1 MSTSDSEQQAV
12 SSQPEPKSGRYFRK
26 HADFFTKKSGDIML
40 QADDEKRVCFCF
52 NLVQLQAASSFFR
65 DLPASSHPTDM
76 VDGLP
81 RYPILESSSD
91 GLHVFLL
98 AVRSLSQVAPFVLP
112 EHIIQSTPAAIY
124 EAAQI
129 GARLDVPCI
138 YRLLDEALS
147 GASHIFHTPFIL
159 FAIWELSA
167 ISSKT
172 MSASRSTLDLDITAV
187 DKYLVRAVHVQS
199 PACWLELQDLH
210 LRRAQGMARVRSI
223 CEEIVMGACRDCG
236 RDGRAVTEEARLRI
250 IQGAVDGPEEVA
262 AKMRRVSF
270 VSVCGACQ
278 GRTRKHI
285 DSLHDWYMR
294 FISEYRFLAPYES
307 PKGGW

>member
-1 MSTSDSEQQAV
+1 MQ
-12 SSQPEPKSGRYFRK
+12 
-26 HADFFTKKSGDIML
+26 SGDVML
-40 QADDEKRVCFCF
+40 EADDEKRFCFCF

-65 DLPASSHPTDM
+65 DLPASPHPTDM

-81 RYPILESSSD
+81 RYPIFDSSSA
-91 GLHVFLL
+91 GLHVILL
-98 AVRSLSQVAPFVLP
+98 AIQSLSQVARFVLP
-112 EHIIQSTPAAIY
+112 EHTIQNTPAAVY
-124 EAAQI
+124 QAAQI

-167 ISSKT
+167 MTSKI

-187 DKYLVRAVHVQS
+187 DKDLVRAVHIQS

-223 CEEIVMGACRDCG
+223 CEGIVMGSCRDCG
-236 RDGRAVTEEARLRI
+236 RDGQAVTEEARLRI
-250 IQGAVDGPEEVA
+250 MQGAVDGPGEVA
-262 AKMRRVSF
+262 AKMRRVSA
-270 VSVCGACQ
+270 VSFCGACQ
-278 GRTRKHI
+278 GRTGKHI

-307 PKGGW
+307 PKGQW

>member
-1 MSTSDSEQQAV
+1 MQ
-12 SSQPEPKSGRYFRK
+12 
-26 HADFFTKKSGDIML
+26 SGDVML
-40 QADDEKRVCFCF
+40 EADDEKRFCFCF

-65 DLPASSHPTDM
+65 DLLASPHPTDM

-81 RYPILESSSD
+81 RYPIFDSSSA
-91 GLHVFLL
+91 GLHVIHL
-98 AVRSLSQVAPFVLP
+98 AIQSLSQVAPFVLP
-112 EHIIQSTPAAIY
+112 EHIIQNTPAAVY

-167 ISSKT
+167 MTSKI

-187 DKYLVRAVHVQS
+187 DKDLVRAVHIQS

-223 CEEIVMGACRDCG
+223 CEGIVMGSCRDCG
-236 RDGRAVTEEARLRI
+236 RDGQAVTEEARLRI
-250 IQGAVDGPEEVA
+250 MQGAVDGPGEVA
-262 AKMRRVSF
+262 AKMRRVSA
-270 VSVCGACQ
+270 VSFCGACQ
-278 GRTRKHI
+278 GRTGKHI

-307 PKGGW
+307 PKGQW